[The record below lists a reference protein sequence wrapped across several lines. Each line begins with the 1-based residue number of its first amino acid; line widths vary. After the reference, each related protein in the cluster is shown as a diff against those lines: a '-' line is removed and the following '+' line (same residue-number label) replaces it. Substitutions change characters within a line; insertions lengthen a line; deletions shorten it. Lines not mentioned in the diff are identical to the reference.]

1 MATSHTF
8 HFEGGEYL
16 TKMGAAW
23 FVSYKYHQV
32 IDKNH
37 MNWNNEKYSE
47 LSITSRIN
55 VFDRT
60 SEYHYFWLTKVLD
73 MQQLDKHINFCG
85 LESSEIIK
93 MAATIIVKLL
103 DKK

>member
-1 MATSHTF
+1 
-8 HFEGGEYL
+8 
-16 TKMGAAW
+16 
-23 FVSYKYHQV
+23 
-32 IDKNH
+32 
-37 MNWNNEKYSE
+37 MNITNQDWGNFFYENN
-47 LSITSRIN
+47 SRIN

-73 MQQLDKHINFCG
+73 MQQLDKHKNFCG